1 MHHESLQELAL
12 DASAFK
18 ANVTSALESLA
29 RRVESLAREVK
40 EMQGVTQGI
49 QLEAKSMA
57 VSARYTAEILEKH
70 FIDDMKNAEESRQA
84 IESIQKTIWKA
95 AGGLAALM
103 AVISFFG
110 PKLLTFMK

>member
-1 MHHESLQELAL
+1 MDHERLQELAL
-12 DASAFK
+12 DAAAFK
-18 ANVTSALESLA
+18 ASVAGALDSLA
-29 RRVESLAREVK
+29 RRVESLSREVEK
-40 EMQGVTQGI
+40 MQGVTQGI

-84 IESIQKTIWKA
+84 IEAIQRTVWKA

-103 AVISFFG
+103 AAASLLG
-110 PKLLTFMK
+110 PKLLEMLK